1 MWSHSITKIFRPCLV
16 DYLNNIFLVFKQHYT
31 HFHTL
36 FQSYVF
42 KKTINNI
49 TQTPLPNRPLTAQ
62 SGTILVEELHWQQLW
77 SWRPK
82 LQLLIFDGSKCQW
95 PEVRENKRQ
104 IKKKK
109 KEEEK
114 KRKRK
119 HDLYAEVVELTT
131 STELHITGYKNRHN
145 KKASQK

>member
-1 MWSHSITKIFRPCLV
+1 MV
-16 DYLNNIFLVFKQHYT
+16 DYLNNIFSVFKQHYI
-31 HFHTL
+31 HFHT
-36 FQSYVF
+36 FFHPHVF

-62 SGTILVEELHWQQLW
+62 SGRILIEELHWQQLW

-82 LQLLIFDGSKCQW
+82 LQLLILDGSKCQW
-95 PEVRENKRQ
+95 PEVRENKRH
-104 IKKKK
+104 IKKNNNKIKNKK
-109 KEEEK
+109 KK

-131 STELHITGYKNRHN
+131 STELHITGYKNHPN
-145 KKASQK
+145 KKASQKRNIEYYL